1 MNIENEKENSNSN
14 HNLLNKKREYSK
26 KIKHQKIKVSLLN
39 IIEFYFCD
47 ENIYNNKYIRN
58 KIKNSKGLTLD
69 ELLTFNKVKLL
80 LNHIEN
86 NEIKKK
92 IIKNSLSESNKLFY
106 DSEKKLIKR
115 KIPFVFNK
123 NYMKEFD
130 ERTIYIENIPLS
142 INEDI
147 IKKIFKD
154 YKVKYI
160 SLPKFKG
167 SKQNKGFCFI
177 TFDTKENSL
186 NALKQKNNT
195 VPNELI
201 SYYNKHVTN
210 INILTKIDWLKQKEN
225 MNNLQNNIK
234 KLNMN
239 YIKNYNLNFN
249 NANDSDENININ
261 DTNINDNNNNNNN
274 NNNIEKIEK
283 NSLLKIYPLNKNIE
297 LNDLYIF
304 TSNYIKPKFIEIV
317 NNPENNNEEKFAI
330 LRFENSID
338 VNNFMDL
345 YAKSKEFLDDEDK
358 LTIEPIIGE
367 EENKIIVNI
376 EQKIKEYKNKPKKV
390 KLNINI

>member
-1 MNIENEKENSNSN
+1 MNIENEKENS
-14 HNLLNKKREYSK
+14 NLLNKKREYSK

-47 ENIYNNKYIRN
+47 ENIYNNKFIRN

-69 ELLTFNKVKLL
+69 ELLTFNKIKLI
-80 LNHIEN
+80 LNHIES

-92 IIKNSLSESNKLFY
+92 IIKNSISESNKLFY
-106 DSEKKLIKR
+106 DSEKKMIKR
-115 KIPFVFNK
+115 KNPFVFNK

-154 YKVKYI
+154 FKVKYI

-186 NALKQKNNT
+186 NALKLKNNT

-210 INILTKIDWLKQKEN
+210 INILTKNEWLKQKEN

-261 DTNINDNNNNNNN
+261 E
-274 NNNIEKIEK
+274 NNIEKIEK

-297 LNDLYIF
+297 LDDLYIF

-317 NNPENNNEEKFAI
+317 NNPENVNEEKFAI
-330 LRFENSID
+330 LRFESSIE

-376 EQKIKEYKNKPKKV
+376 EQKIKEYKKKPKKV
-390 KLNINI
+390 KITINT

>member
-1 MNIENEKENSNSN
+1 MNIENEKENS
-14 HNLLNKKREYSK
+14 NLLNKKREYSK

-47 ENIYNNKYIRN
+47 ENIYNNKFIRN

-69 ELLTFNKVKLL
+69 ELLTFNKIKLL
-80 LNHIEN
+80 LNHIES

-92 IIKNSLSESNKLFY
+92 IIKNSISESNKLFY
-106 DSEKKLIKR
+106 DSEKKMIKR

-154 YKVKYI
+154 FKVKYI

-186 NALKQKNNT
+186 NALKLKNNT

-210 INILTKIDWLKQKEN
+210 INILTKNEWLKQKEN

-261 DTNINDNNNNNNN
+261 DTNNNNNNNN
-274 NNNIEKIEK
+274 NEKIEK

-297 LNDLYIF
+297 LDDLYIF

-317 NNPENNNEEKFAI
+317 NNNENLNEEKFAI
-330 LRFENSID
+330 LRFESSID

-390 KLNINI
+390 ELKIKIK

>member
-1 MNIENEKENSNSN
+1 MNIENEKENS
-14 HNLLNKKREYSK
+14 NLLNKKREYSK

-47 ENIYNNKYIRN
+47 ENIYNNKFIRN

-69 ELLTFNKVKLL
+69 ELLTFNKIKLI
-80 LNHIEN
+80 LNHIES

-92 IIKNSLSESNKLFY
+92 IIKNSISESNKLFY
-106 DSEKKLIKR
+106 DSEKKMIKR
-115 KIPFVFNK
+115 KNPFVFNK

-154 YKVKYI
+154 FKVKYI

-186 NALKQKNNT
+186 NALKLKNNT

-210 INILTKIDWLKQKEN
+210 INILTKNEWLKQKEN

-261 DTNINDNNNNNNN
+261 E
-274 NNNIEKIEK
+274 NNIEKIEK

-297 LNDLYIF
+297 LDDLYIF

-317 NNPENNNEEKFAI
+317 NNPENVNEEKFAI
-330 LRFENSID
+330 LRFESSIE

-376 EQKIKEYKNKPKKV
+376 EQKIKEYKKKPKKV
-390 KLNINI
+390 KITINTKI

>member
-1 MNIENEKENSNSN
+1 MNIENEKENS
-14 HNLLNKKREYSK
+14 NLLNKKREYSK

-47 ENIYNNKYIRN
+47 ENIYNNKFIRN

-69 ELLTFNKVKLL
+69 ELLTFNKIKLI
-80 LNHIEN
+80 LNHIES

-92 IIKNSLSESNKLFY
+92 IIKNSISESNKLFY
-106 DSEKKLIKR
+106 DSEKKMIKR
-115 KIPFVFNK
+115 KNPFVFNK

-154 YKVKYI
+154 FKVKFI

-186 NALKQKNNT
+186 NALKLKNNT

-210 INILTKIDWLKQKEN
+210 INILTKNEWLKQKEN

-261 DTNINDNNNNNNN
+261 E
-274 NNNIEKIEK
+274 NNIEKIEK

-297 LNDLYIF
+297 LDDLYIF

-317 NNPENNNEEKFAI
+317 NNPENVNEEKFAI
-330 LRFENSID
+330 LRFESSID

-390 KLNINI
+390 KININTKNLN

>member
-1 MNIENEKENSNSN
+1 MNIENEKEDS
-14 HNLLNKKREYSK
+14 NLLNKKREYSK

-47 ENIYNNKYIRN
+47 ENIYNNKFIRN

-69 ELLTFNKVKLL
+69 ELLTFNKIKLI
-80 LNHIEN
+80 LNHIES

-92 IIKNSLSESNKLFY
+92 IIKNSISESNKLFY
-106 DSEKKLIKR
+106 DSEKKMIKR
-115 KIPFVFNK
+115 KNPFVFNK

-154 YKVKYI
+154 FKVKYI

-186 NALKQKNNT
+186 NALKLKNNT

-210 INILTKIDWLKQKEN
+210 INILTKNEWLKQKEN

-261 DTNINDNNNNNNN
+261 E
-274 NNNIEKIEK
+274 NNIEKIEK

-297 LNDLYIF
+297 LDDLYIF

-317 NNPENNNEEKFAI
+317 NNPENVNEEKFAI
-330 LRFENSID
+330 LRFESSIE

-376 EQKIKEYKNKPKKV
+376 EQKIKEYKKKPKKV
-390 KLNINI
+390 KITINTKI

>member
-1 MNIENEKENSNSN
+1 
-14 HNLLNKKREYSK
+14 
-26 KIKHQKIKVSLLN
+26 
-39 IIEFYFCD
+39 
-47 ENIYNNKYIRN
+47 
-58 KIKNSKGLTLD
+58 
-69 ELLTFNKVKLL
+69 
-80 LNHIEN
+80 
-86 NEIKKK
+86 
-92 IIKNSLSESNKLFY
+92 
-106 DSEKKLIKR
+106 
-115 KIPFVFNK
+115 
-123 NYMKEFD
+123 MKEFD

-154 YKVKYI
+154 FKVKFI

-186 NALKQKNNT
+186 SALKLKNNT

-261 DTNINDNNNNNNN
+261 DTNNNNNNN
-274 NNNIEKIEK
+274 EKIEK

-297 LNDLYIF
+297 LDDLYIF

-317 NNPENNNEEKFAI
+317 NNNENLNEEKFAI
-330 LRFENSID
+330 LRFESSID

-390 KLNINI
+390 ELNIKIK

>member
-1 MNIENEKENSNSN
+1 MNIENEKENS
-14 HNLLNKKREYSK
+14 NLLNKKREYSK

-47 ENIYNNKYIRN
+47 ENIYNNKFIRN

-69 ELLTFNKVKLL
+69 ELLTFNKIKLL
-80 LNHIEN
+80 LNHIES

-92 IIKNSLSESNKLFY
+92 IIKNSISESNKLFY
-106 DSEKKLIKR
+106 DSEKKMIKR

-154 YKVKYI
+154 FKVKYI

-186 NALKQKNNT
+186 SALKLKNNT

-210 INILTKIDWLKQKEN
+210 INILTKNEWLKQKEN

-261 DTNINDNNNNNNN
+261 DTNNNNNNNN
-274 NNNIEKIEK
+274 NEKIEK

-297 LNDLYIF
+297 LDDLYIF

-317 NNPENNNEEKFAI
+317 NNNENLNEEKFAI
-330 LRFENSID
+330 LRFESSID

-390 KLNINI
+390 ELKIKIK

>member
-1 MNIENEKENSNSN
+1 MNIENEKENS
-14 HNLLNKKREYSK
+14 NLLNKKREYSK

-47 ENIYNNKYIRN
+47 ENIYNNKFIRN

-69 ELLTFNKVKLL
+69 ELLTFNKIKLL
-80 LNHIEN
+80 LNHIES

-92 IIKNSLSESNKLFY
+92 IIKNSISESNKLFY
-106 DSEKKLIKR
+106 DSEKKMIKR

-154 YKVKYI
+154 FKVKFI

-186 NALKQKNNT
+186 SALKLKNNT

-210 INILTKIDWLKQKEN
+210 INILTKNEWLKQKEN

-261 DTNINDNNNNNNN
+261 DTNNNNNNNN
-274 NNNIEKIEK
+274 NEKIEK

-297 LNDLYIF
+297 LDDLYIF

-317 NNPENNNEEKFAI
+317 NNNENLNEEKFAI
-330 LRFENSID
+330 LRFESSID

-390 KLNINI
+390 ELNIKIK

>member
-1 MNIENEKENSNSN
+1 MNIENEKENS
-14 HNLLNKKREYSK
+14 NLLNKKREYSK

-47 ENIYNNKYIRN
+47 ENIYNNKFIRN

-69 ELLTFNKVKLL
+69 ELLTFNKIKLI
-80 LNHIEN
+80 LNHIES

-92 IIKNSLSESNKLFY
+92 IIKNSISESNKLFY
-106 DSEKKLIKR
+106 DSEKKMIKR
-115 KIPFVFNK
+115 KNPFVFNK

-154 YKVKYI
+154 FKVKYI

-186 NALKQKNNT
+186 NALKLKNNT

-210 INILTKIDWLKQKEN
+210 INILTKNEWLKQKEN

-249 NANDSDENININ
+249 NVNDSDENININ
-261 DTNINDNNNNNNN
+261 ENNN
-274 NNNIEKIEK
+274 EKIEK

-297 LNDLYIF
+297 LDDLYIF

-317 NNPENNNEEKFAI
+317 NNPENVNEEKFAI
-330 LRFENSID
+330 LRFESSID

-390 KLNINI
+390 KININTKNLN

>member
-1 MNIENEKENSNSN
+1 M
-14 HNLLNKKREYSK
+14 
-26 KIKHQKIKVSLLN
+26 
-39 IIEFYFCD
+39 
-47 ENIYNNKYIRN
+47 
-58 KIKNSKGLTLD
+58 
-69 ELLTFNKVKLL
+69 
-80 LNHIEN
+80 
-86 NEIKKK
+86 
-92 IIKNSLSESNKLFY
+92 
-106 DSEKKLIKR
+106 IKR

-154 YKVKYI
+154 FKVKFI

-186 NALKQKNNT
+186 SALKLKNNT

-210 INILTKIDWLKQKEN
+210 INILTKNEWLKQKEN

-261 DTNINDNNNNNNN
+261 ENNN
-274 NNNIEKIEK
+274 EKIEK

-297 LNDLYIF
+297 LDDLYIF

-317 NNPENNNEEKFAI
+317 NNPENVNEEKFAI
-330 LRFENSID
+330 LRFESSID

-390 KLNINI
+390 ELNIKIK

>member
-1 MNIENEKENSNSN
+1 MNIENEKENS
-14 HNLLNKKREYSK
+14 NLLNKKREYSK

-47 ENIYNNKYIRN
+47 ENIYNNKFIRN

-69 ELLTFNKVKLL
+69 ELLTFNKIKLL
-80 LNHIEN
+80 LNHIES

-92 IIKNSLSESNKLFY
+92 IIKNSISESNKLFY
-106 DSEKKLIKR
+106 DSEKKMIKR

-154 YKVKYI
+154 FKVKFI

-186 NALKQKNNT
+186 SALKLKNNT

-210 INILTKIDWLKQKEN
+210 INILTKNEWLKQKEN

-261 DTNINDNNNNNNN
+261 E
-274 NNNIEKIEK
+274 NNIEKIEK

-297 LNDLYIF
+297 LDDLYIF

-317 NNPENNNEEKFAI
+317 NNNENLNEEKFAI
-330 LRFENSID
+330 LRFESSIE

-390 KLNINI
+390 ELKIKIK

>member
-1 MNIENEKENSNSN
+1 MNIENEKEDS
-14 HNLLNKKREYSK
+14 NLLNKKREYSK

-47 ENIYNNKYIRN
+47 ENIYNNKFIRN

-69 ELLTFNKVKLL
+69 ELLTFNKIKLI
-80 LNHIEN
+80 LNHIES

-92 IIKNSLSESNKLFY
+92 IIKNSISESNKLFY
-106 DSEKKLIKR
+106 DSEKKMIKR
-115 KIPFVFNK
+115 KNPFVFNK

-154 YKVKYI
+154 FKVKYI

-186 NALKQKNNT
+186 NALKLKNNT

-210 INILTKIDWLKQKEN
+210 INILTKNEWLKQKEN

-261 DTNINDNNNNNNN
+261 E
-274 NNNIEKIEK
+274 NNIEKIEK

-297 LNDLYIF
+297 LDDLYIF

-317 NNPENNNEEKFAI
+317 NNPENVNEEKFAI
-330 LRFENSID
+330 LRFESSID

-376 EQKIKEYKNKPKKV
+376 EQKIKEYKKKPKKV
-390 KLNINI
+390 KININTKNLN

>member
-1 MNIENEKENSNSN
+1 MNIENEKEDS
-14 HNLLNKKREYSK
+14 NLLNKKREYSK

-47 ENIYNNKYIRN
+47 ENIYNNKFIRN

-69 ELLTFNKVKLL
+69 ELLTFNKIKLI
-80 LNHIEN
+80 LNHIES

-92 IIKNSLSESNKLFY
+92 IIKNSISESNKLFY
-106 DSEKKLIKR
+106 DSEKKMIKR
-115 KIPFVFNK
+115 KNPFVFNK

-154 YKVKYI
+154 FKVKYI

-186 NALKQKNNT
+186 NALKLKNNT

-210 INILTKIDWLKQKEN
+210 INILTKNEWLKQKEN

-261 DTNINDNNNNNNN
+261 E
-274 NNNIEKIEK
+274 NNIEKIEK

-297 LNDLYIF
+297 LDDLYIF

-317 NNPENNNEEKFAI
+317 NNPENVNEEKFAI
-330 LRFENSID
+330 LRFESSID

-390 KLNINI
+390 KININTKNLN

>member
-1 MNIENEKENSNSN
+1 MNIENEKENS
-14 HNLLNKKREYSK
+14 NLLNKKREYSK

-47 ENIYNNKYIRN
+47 ENIYNNKFIRN

-69 ELLTFNKVKLL
+69 ELLTFNKIKLL
-80 LNHIEN
+80 LNHIES

-92 IIKNSLSESNKLFY
+92 IIKNSISESNKLFY
-106 DSEKKLIKR
+106 DSEKKMIKR

-154 YKVKYI
+154 FKVKFI

-186 NALKQKNNT
+186 SALKLKNNT

-210 INILTKIDWLKQKEN
+210 INILTKNEWLKQKEN

-261 DTNINDNNNNNNN
+261 DTNNNNNNNN
-274 NNNIEKIEK
+274 NEKIEK

-297 LNDLYIF
+297 LDDLYIF

-317 NNPENNNEEKFAI
+317 NNNENLNEEKFAI
-330 LRFENSID
+330 LRFESSID

-390 KLNINI
+390 ELKIKIK

>member
-1 MNIENEKENSNSN
+1 MNIENEKENS
-14 HNLLNKKREYSK
+14 NLLNKKREYSK

-47 ENIYNNKYIRN
+47 ENIYNNKFIRN

-69 ELLTFNKVKLL
+69 ELLTFNKIKLL
-80 LNHIEN
+80 LNHIES

-92 IIKNSLSESNKLFY
+92 IIKNSISESNKLFY
-106 DSEKKLIKR
+106 DSEKKMIKR

-154 YKVKYI
+154 FKVKYI

-186 NALKQKNNT
+186 NALKLKNNT

-210 INILTKIDWLKQKEN
+210 INILTKNEWLKQKEN

-261 DTNINDNNNNNNN
+261 E
-274 NNNIEKIEK
+274 NNIEKIEK

-297 LNDLYIF
+297 LDDLYIF

-317 NNPENNNEEKFAI
+317 NNPENVNEEKFAI
-330 LRFENSID
+330 LRFESSIE

-376 EQKIKEYKNKPKKV
+376 EQKIKEYKKKPKKV
-390 KLNINI
+390 KITINTKI

>member
-1 MNIENEKENSNSN
+1 MNIENEKENS
-14 HNLLNKKREYSK
+14 NLLNKKREYSK

-47 ENIYNNKYIRN
+47 ENIYNNKFIRN

-69 ELLTFNKVKLL
+69 ELLTFNKIKLL
-80 LNHIEN
+80 LNHIES

-92 IIKNSLSESNKLFY
+92 IIKNSISESNKLFY
-106 DSEKKLIKR
+106 DSEKKMIKR

-154 YKVKYI
+154 FKVKFI

-186 NALKQKNNT
+186 SALKLKNNT

-210 INILTKIDWLKQKEN
+210 INILTKNEWLKQKEN

-261 DTNINDNNNNNNN
+261 DTNNNNNNNN
-274 NNNIEKIEK
+274 EKIEK

-297 LNDLYIF
+297 LDDFYIF

-317 NNPENNNEEKFAI
+317 NNNENLNEEKFAI
-330 LRFENSID
+330 LRFESSID

-390 KLNINI
+390 ELKIKIK

>member
-1 MNIENEKENSNSN
+1 MNIENEKEDS
-14 HNLLNKKREYSK
+14 NLLNKKREYSK

-47 ENIYNNKYIRN
+47 ENIYNNKFIRN

-69 ELLTFNKVKLL
+69 ELLTFNKIKLI
-80 LNHIEN
+80 LNHIES

-92 IIKNSLSESNKLFY
+92 IIKNSISESNKLFY
-106 DSEKKLIKR
+106 DSEKKMIKR

-154 YKVKYI
+154 FKVKFI

-186 NALKQKNNT
+186 SALKLKNNT

-210 INILTKIDWLKQKEN
+210 INILTKNEWLKQKEN

-261 DTNINDNNNNNNN
+261 DTNNNNNNNN
-274 NNNIEKIEK
+274 NEKIEK

-297 LNDLYIF
+297 LDDLYIF

-317 NNPENNNEEKFAI
+317 NNNENLNEEKFAI
-330 LRFENSID
+330 LRFESSID

-390 KLNINI
+390 ELNIKIK

>member
-1 MNIENEKENSNSN
+1 MNIENEKENS
-14 HNLLNKKREYSK
+14 NLLNKKREYSK

-47 ENIYNNKYIRN
+47 ENIYNNKFIRN

-69 ELLTFNKVKLL
+69 ELLTFNKIKLL
-80 LNHIEN
+80 LNHIES

-92 IIKNSLSESNKLFY
+92 IIKNSISESNKLFY
-106 DSEKKLIKR
+106 DSEKKMIKR

-154 YKVKYI
+154 FKVKFI

-186 NALKQKNNT
+186 SALKLKNNT

-210 INILTKIDWLKQKEN
+210 INILTKNEWLKQKEN

-261 DTNINDNNNNNNN
+261 DTNNDTNNNNNNN
-274 NNNIEKIEK
+274 NEKIEK

-297 LNDLYIF
+297 LDDLYIF

-317 NNPENNNEEKFAI
+317 NNNENLNEEKFAI
-330 LRFENSID
+330 LRFESSID

-358 LTIEPIIGE
+358 ITIEPIIGE

-390 KLNINI
+390 ELKIKIK

>member
-1 MNIENEKENSNSN
+1 MNIENEKENS
-14 HNLLNKKREYSK
+14 NLLNKKREYSK

-47 ENIYNNKYIRN
+47 ENIYNNKFIRN

-69 ELLTFNKVKLL
+69 ELLTFNKIKLL
-80 LNHIEN
+80 LNHIES

-92 IIKNSLSESNKLFY
+92 IIKNSISESNKLFY
-106 DSEKKLIKR
+106 DSEKKMIKR

-154 YKVKYI
+154 FKVKFI

-186 NALKQKNNT
+186 SALKLKNNT

-210 INILTKIDWLKQKEN
+210 INILTKNEWLKQKEN

-261 DTNINDNNNNNNN
+261 DTNNNNNNN
-274 NNNIEKIEK
+274 EKIEK

-297 LNDLYIF
+297 LDDLYIF

-317 NNPENNNEEKFAI
+317 NNNENLNEEKFAI
-330 LRFENSID
+330 LRFESSIE

-390 KLNINI
+390 ELKIKIK

>member
-1 MNIENEKENSNSN
+1 MNIENEKENS
-14 HNLLNKKREYSK
+14 NLLNKKREYSK

-47 ENIYNNKYIRN
+47 ENIYNNKFIRN

-69 ELLTFNKVKLL
+69 ELLTFNKIKLL
-80 LNHIEN
+80 LNHIES

-92 IIKNSLSESNKLFY
+92 IIKNSISESNKLFY
-106 DSEKKLIKR
+106 DSEKKMIKR

-154 YKVKYI
+154 FKVKFI

-186 NALKQKNNT
+186 SALKLKNNT

-210 INILTKIDWLKQKEN
+210 INILTKNEWLKQKEN

-261 DTNINDNNNNNNN
+261 DTNNNNNNNN
-274 NNNIEKIEK
+274 EKIEK

-297 LNDLYIF
+297 LDDLYIF

-317 NNPENNNEEKFAI
+317 NNNENLNEEKFAI
-330 LRFENSID
+330 LRFESSID

-390 KLNINI
+390 ELKIKIK

>member
-1 MNIENEKENSNSN
+1 MNIENEKENS
-14 HNLLNKKREYSK
+14 NLLNKKREYSK

-47 ENIYNNKYIRN
+47 ENIYNNKFIRN

-69 ELLTFNKVKLL
+69 ELLTFNKIKLI
-80 LNHIEN
+80 LNHIES

-92 IIKNSLSESNKLFY
+92 IIKNSISESNKLFY
-106 DSEKKLIKR
+106 DSEKKMIKR
-115 KIPFVFNK
+115 KNPFVFNK

-154 YKVKYI
+154 FKVKYI

-186 NALKQKNNT
+186 NALKLKNNT

-210 INILTKIDWLKQKEN
+210 INILTKNEWLKQKEN

-261 DTNINDNNNNNNN
+261 E
-274 NNNIEKIEK
+274 NNIEKIEK

-297 LNDLYIF
+297 LDDLYIF

-317 NNPENNNEEKFAI
+317 NNPENVNEEKFAI
-330 LRFENSID
+330 LRFESSID

-390 KLNINI
+390 KIDINT

>member
-1 MNIENEKENSNSN
+1 MNIENEKEDS
-14 HNLLNKKREYSK
+14 NLLNKKREYSK

-47 ENIYNNKYIRN
+47 ENIYNNKFIRN

-69 ELLTFNKVKLL
+69 ELLTFNKIKLI
-80 LNHIEN
+80 LNHIES

-92 IIKNSLSESNKLFY
+92 IIKNSISESNKLFY
-106 DSEKKLIKR
+106 DSEKKMIKR
-115 KIPFVFNK
+115 KNPFVFNK

-154 YKVKYI
+154 FKVKYI

-186 NALKQKNNT
+186 NALKLKNNT

-210 INILTKIDWLKQKEN
+210 INILTKNEWLKQKEN

-261 DTNINDNNNNNNN
+261 E
-274 NNNIEKIEK
+274 NNIEKIEK

-297 LNDLYIF
+297 LDDLYIF

-317 NNPENNNEEKFAI
+317 NNPENVNEEKFAI
-330 LRFENSID
+330 LRFESSIE

-376 EQKIKEYKNKPKKV
+376 EQKIKEYKKKPKKV
-390 KLNINI
+390 KITINT